1 MLFELHLDHWWDN
14 LKSEACLLDLVEGN
28 QDHKSVGVALVEA
41 VMVAALVRHLQ
52 GPVVVEAV
60 MVATLVRHL
69 QVGLQLQVRKAIQ
82 CLLVLEIKLRQLQ
95 YLVKRHHFSLLHV
108 SEKETQCLPVS
119 SFSCF
124 YSQVSTILIE
134 VTNCNK

>member
-28 QDHKSVGVALVEA
+28 QDHKSVGAVLVEA

-52 GPVVVEAV
+52 GLVVVEAV
-60 MVATLVRHL
+60 MVATL
-69 QVGLQLQVRKAIQ
+69 VGLQLQVRKAIQ

-95 YLVKRHHFSLLHV
+95 YLVKLHHFSLLHV

>member
-52 GPVVVEAV
+52 GLVVVEAV
-60 MVATLVRHL
+60 MVATLV
-69 QVGLQLQVRKAIQ
+69 GLQLQVRKVFH
-82 CLLVLEIKLRQLQ
+82 CLLVLEPKLRQLQ
-95 YLVKRHHFSLLHV
+95 YLVKLHHFLCIMFPEKRRNVSLFHLFHV
-108 SEKETQCLPVS
+108 STLNNPAIK
-119 SFSCF
+119 
-124 YSQVSTILIE
+124 
-134 VTNCNK
+134 

>member
-28 QDHKSVGVALVEA
+28 QDHKSVGVVLVEA

-52 GPVVVEAV
+52 EPV

-95 YLVKRHHFSLLHV
+95 YLVKLHHFSLLHV

>member
-14 LKSEACLLDLVEGN
+14 LQWEACPLDLVEGN
-28 QDHKSVGVALVEA
+28 QDHKSVGAVLVEV

-52 GPVVVEAV
+52 EPV

-69 QVGLQLQVRKAIQ
+69 QMGLQLQVRKAFQ
-82 CLLVLEIKLRQLQ
+82 CLLVLEPKLRQLQ
-95 YLVKRHHFSLLHV
+95 HLVKVLHFSLRHV

-119 SFSCF
+119 SFSYF
-124 YSQVSTILIE
+124 QSQISTILP
-134 VTNCNK
+134 

>member
-60 MVATLVRHL
+60 MVATLV
-69 QVGLQLQVRKAIQ
+69 GLQLQVRKVFH
-82 CLLVLEIKLRQLQ
+82 CLLVLELKLRQLQ

>member
-28 QDHKSVGVALVEA
+28 QDHKSVGAVLVEA

-52 GPVVVEAV
+52 EPV

-69 QVGLQLQVRKAIQ
+69 QMGLQLQVRKA
-82 CLLVLEIKLRQLQ
+82 
-95 YLVKRHHFSLLHV
+95 F
-108 SEKETQCLPVS
+108 
-119 SFSCF
+119 
-124 YSQVSTILIE
+124 
-134 VTNCNK
+134 